1 MKKFIFGLIIFVCIV
16 SLAFCLSGGKE
27 SKSVEPQSEGPAKM
41 ISDNPALRHVA
52 NMVWQLGMTNSI
64 DVEDDEALN
73 TWQEQCEKAMLLYYD
88 TIHPNE
94 KISDFKKVEAVL
106 DEVDGI
112 IPIGR
117 TTIDMINH
125 SYMVYSVLM
134 CKIVTYSKRVLQC
147 DSTFKDEMRA
157 WKELHGLLSN
167 LCIGV
172 IHSEWYGGSGC
183 GPMMGAVRNNVLE
196 VRVNDLRRIIQLD
209 GGSDPAT
216 DEMITSKRDEL
227 YQAMERALK
236 IVDKEELYMSVKK
249 SKEALPAALEKW
261 IHTRGKYKGC
271 TAVAID
277 DMKDA
282 VNNTHSDYQEE
293 DIDEENVEMFEGR
306 ELQYS

>member
-16 SLAFCLSGGKE
+16 SLAFCLYGGKE
-27 SKSVEPQSEGPAKM
+27 SELVESQSEEPAKR

-64 DVEDDEALN
+64 DVEDDDALN
-73 TWQEQCEKAMLLYYD
+73 SWQEQCEKAMLQYYD
-88 TIHPNE
+88 SIHPNE

-112 IPIGR
+112 IPVGR

-134 CKIVTYSKRVLQC
+134 CKIGAYSKRVLQC
-147 DSTFKDEMRA
+147 DSAFKDEMMA

-196 VRVNDLRRIIQLD
+196 VRVNDLRRIIQLE
-209 GGSDPAT
+209 GSSDPAT
-216 DEMITSKRDEL
+216 DEMITSKQDEL

-249 SKEALPAALEKW
+249 SKEALSAALEKW
-261 IHTRGKYKGC
+261 IHTRDKYKGC

-277 DMKDA
+277 DMEDA

-293 DIDEENVEMFEGR
+293 DIDEDNVEMLESR
-306 ELQYS
+306 E

>member
-27 SKSVEPQSEGPAKM
+27 SKSVEPQSEEPAKK

-64 DVEDDEALN
+64 DVEDDEAL
-73 TWQEQCEKAMLLYYD
+73 YYD

-112 IPIGR
+112 IPVGR

-125 SYMVYSVLM
+125 SYMVYSVLI
-134 CKIVTYSKRVLQC
+134 CKIGAYSKRVLQC
-147 DSTFKDEMRA
+147 DSTFKDEMMA

-216 DEMITSKRDEL
+216 DEMITCKQDEL
-227 YQAMERALK
+227 YLAMERAFK
-236 IVDKEELYMSVKK
+236 TVDKEELYMSVKQ
-249 SKEALPAALEKW
+249 SKEALPVALEKW
-261 IHTRGKYKGC
+261 IHTRDKYKGC

-293 DIDEENVEMFEGR
+293 DIDEDNVEMLEGR
-306 ELQYS
+306 E

>member
-16 SLAFCLSGGKE
+16 SLAFCLYGGKDSE
-27 SKSVEPQSEGPAKM
+27 LVEPQSEEPAKK

-73 TWQEQCEKAMLLYYD
+73 TWQEQCEKAMLQYYD
-88 TIHPNE
+88 SIHPNE

-134 CKIVTYSKRVLQC
+134 CKIGVYSKKVLQC

-196 VRVNDLRRIIQLD
+196 VRVNDLRRIIQLE
-209 GGSDPAT
+209 GSSDPAT
-216 DEMITSKRDEL
+216 DEMITSKQDDL
-227 YQAMERALK
+227 YQAMELALK
-236 IVDKEELYMSVKK
+236 TVDKEELYMSVKK
-249 SKEALPAALEKW
+249 CKEALPAALEKW
-261 IHTRGKYKGC
+261 IHTRDKYKGC

-282 VNNTHSDYQEE
+282 VNNTHSD
-293 DIDEENVEMFEGR
+293 
-306 ELQYS
+306 

>member
-16 SLAFCLSGGKE
+16 SLAFCLYGGKNSELVE
-27 SKSVEPQSEGPAKM
+27 SQSEGPAKM

-73 TWQEQCEKAMLLYYD
+73 TWQEQCEKAMLQYYD
-88 TIHPNE
+88 SIHPNE

-106 DEVDGI
+106 DEVDVI
-112 IPIGR
+112 IPVGR

-134 CKIVTYSKRVLQC
+134 CKIGVYSKKVLQC

-196 VRVNDLRRIIQLD
+196 VRVNDLRRIIQLE
-209 GGSDPAT
+209 GSSDPAT
-216 DEMITSKRDEL
+216 DEMITSKQDDL
-227 YQAMERALK
+227 YQAMERAFK
-236 IVDKEELYMSVKK
+236 TVDKEELYMSVKQ

-282 VNNTHSDYQEE
+282 VNNTHSDQ
-293 DIDEENVEMFEGR
+293 
-306 ELQYS
+306 

>member
-16 SLAFCLSGGKE
+16 SLAFCLYGGKDSELVE
-27 SKSVEPQSEGPAKM
+27 SQSEGPAKK

-52 NMVWQLGMTNSI
+52 NMVWQLGMTDSL

-73 TWQEQCEKAMLLYYD
+73 PWQEQCEKAMLQYYVL
-88 TIHPNE
+88 IHPNE

-112 IPIGR
+112 IPVGR

-134 CKIVTYSKRVLQC
+134 CKIGVYSKKVLQC
-147 DSTFKDEMRA
+147 DSTFKDEMKA

-216 DEMITSKRDEL
+216 DEMITCKQDEL
-227 YQAMERALK
+227 YLAMERALK

-293 DIDEENVEMFEGR
+293 DIDEDNVEMLEGR
-306 ELQYS
+306 E

>member
-16 SLAFCLSGGKE
+16 SLAFCLYGGKNSELVE
-27 SKSVEPQSEGPAKM
+27 SQSEGPAKM

-73 TWQEQCEKAMLLYYD
+73 TWQEQCEKAMLQYYD
-88 TIHPNE
+88 SIHPNE

-134 CKIVTYSKRVLQC
+134 CKIGVYSKKVLQC

-196 VRVNDLRRIIQLD
+196 VRVNDLRRIIQLE
-209 GGSDPAT
+209 GSSDPAT
-216 DEMITSKRDEL
+216 DEMITSKQDDL
-227 YQAMERALK
+227 YQAMELALK
-236 IVDKEELYMSVKK
+236 TVDKEELYMSVKK
-249 SKEALPAALEKW
+249 CKEALPAALEKW
-261 IHTRGKYKGC
+261 IHTRDKYKGC

-277 DMKDA
+277 DMEDA
-282 VNNTHSDYQEE
+282 VNNTHSD
-293 DIDEENVEMFEGR
+293 I
-306 ELQYS
+306 

>member
-16 SLAFCLSGGKE
+16 SLAFCLYGGKNSELVE
-27 SKSVEPQSEGPAKM
+27 SQSEGPAKM

-88 TIHPNE
+88 SIHPNE

-112 IPIGR
+112 IPVGR

-134 CKIVTYSKRVLQC
+134 CKIGVYSKKVLQC

-196 VRVNDLRRIIQLD
+196 VRVNDLRRIIQLE
-209 GGSDPAT
+209 GSSDPAT
-216 DEMITSKRDEL
+216 DEMITSKQDDL
-227 YQAMERALK
+227 YQAMERAFK
-236 IVDKEELYMSVKK
+236 TVDKEELYMSVKQ

-282 VNNTHSDYQEE
+282 VNNTHSDQ
-293 DIDEENVEMFEGR
+293 
-306 ELQYS
+306 